1 MVAHVLNVAVRR
13 SRWPHDPSLQLAPS
27 AGGMLFNICLI
38 WKEAFLASKLDAEL
52 NSKDT
57 RKVEF
62 RLREQI
68 GGFGSFSCN
77 SSYIDVC
84 PA

>member
-1 MVAHVLNVAVRR
+1 MA
-13 SRWPHDPSLQLAPS
+13 HDPSLQLAPS

-68 GGFGSFSCN
+68 WGFSSFSCN

-84 PA
+84 LHEHGAYLINQ